1 MRRIGPDQP
10 PFTTAGPIGPGRSP
24 FTTAALI
31 GPGRSPFAIAGR
43 PIGPGHPPF
52 VIAEMS
58 GNHDG
63 SLERALSI
71 VDAVAAA
78 GAHALK
84 LQTYRPDTITVDA
97 DGPAFRIGDG
107 HELWG
112 GERLYQLFERAHT
125 PWEWHEPIF
134 ARARERGLVAFSSP
148 FDPTAVE
155 LLEELGAPAYKIASS
170 EIVDLPLIRL
180 AAATGKPLI
189 ISTGMATVGE
199 IHAAV
204 EAARGAGCD
213 QLAVLSCTASYP
225 ASPAES
231 NLRSLPLLGAIT
243 GAVTGVSDHTPGL
256 GAALAAVALGACL
269 IEKHLTLSRAGG
281 GVDAA
286 FSLEPAELAALV
298 VESERAWQS
307 LGSAAIGPRASEHEG
322 LRFRRSLYVV
332 RDVRAG
338 EPVTELNVRS
348 IRPAGGLPPAAA
360 PEVMGRRFTRDAPLG
375 TPLTWDLI

>member
-1 MRRIGPDQP
+1 MIKIAER
-10 PFTTAGPIGPGRSP
+10 AVGPGR
-24 FTTAALI
+24 
-31 GPGRSPFAIAGR
+31 
-43 PIGPGHPPF
+43 PPF

-71 VDAVAAA
+71 VDAVARA

-97 DGPAFRIGDG
+97 DGPAFRIGSG

-112 GERLYQLFERAHT
+112 GERLYRLYERAHT

-134 ARARERGLVAFSSP
+134 TRARERGLIPFSSP
-148 FDPTAVE
+148 FDRTAIE
-155 LLEELGAPAYKIASS
+155 LLEKLDAPAYKIASS

-180 AAATGKPLI
+180 AASTGKPLI
-189 ISTGMATVGE
+189 ISTGMASIGE
-199 IHAAV
+199 IHDAV
-204 EAARGAGCD
+204 EAARDAGCD

-225 ASPAES
+225 ASPADS
-231 NLRSLPLLGAIT
+231 NLRALPLLAAIT
-243 GAVTGVSDHTPGL
+243 GAVVGVSDHTPGL
-256 GAALAAVALGACL
+256 GAALAGVALGACL
-269 IEKHLTLSRAGG
+269 IEKHVTLSRVGG

-286 FSLEPAELAALV
+286 FSLEPHELAALV

-307 LGSAAIGPRASEHEG
+307 LGAAVIGPRPSEREG

-338 EPVTELNVRS
+338 EPVTEQNVRS
-348 IRPAGGLPPAAA
+348 IRPAGGLPPELA
-360 PEVMGRRFTRDAPLG
+360 PQVMGRRFTHDAPLG
-375 TPLTWDLI
+375 TPLTWDLV